1 MNSLVIMTVTKDIFV
16 YEVIS
21 LNSLVIMNRT

>member
-1 MNSLVIMTVTKDIFV
+1 VNSLVIMTVTKDIFV